1 MTNSRSCLVPDGSAL
16 MVGAFLVACALA
28 LLCETGGRVCAVSAA
43 PAEARGGWQE
53 GRVELRLRSFTSGAS
68 GRLSI
73 EPTTSGGR
81 ARLTALGLPS
91 PSSLSPMAH
100 AFVAW
105 ATGNGRVV
113 RLGELKT
120 DARGNGGL
128 EFAHPSSFER
138 YGVIVTAETN
148 AEAEKLAGTPV
159 LATRAGEA
167 AALFAPAAATGGDD
181 TSVRNISPPAG
192 GAAPGGKEPR
202 KLARPR
208 RLSGGD
214 FYMEVDGALA
224 ASGGGRLIE
233 LEGGEVAPR
242 ASGRARVAAHSGTA
256 FVRALFRDLPLPST
270 VGANTYVL
278 WAVASDGRIIYMGS
292 LPAGEEITKME
303 IYVRVEAEMADDFY
317 LFVTAENS
325 RPQARPSGRR
335 ALVKRQGAGY
345 VK

>member
-1 MTNSRSCLVPDGSAL
+1 MTKSRSCLVADGSARI
-16 MVGAFLVACALA
+16 MGAVLIACALA
-28 LLCETGGRVCAVSAA
+28 LFCETGGRVCAVSAA
-43 PAEARGGWQE
+43 PPEARGGWQE
-53 GRVELRLRSFTSGAS
+53 ARVELRLRSFTSGAS

-73 EPTTSGGR
+73 EPTTEGGR

-91 PSSLSPMAH
+91 PSSLSPLAR

-128 EFAHPSSFER
+128 EFTHPSSFER

-167 AALFAPAAATGGDD
+167 AALFAAATAGDD

-192 GAAPGGKEPR
+192 GATPGGKEPQKIVR
-202 KLARPR
+202 AR

-214 FYMEVDGALA
+214 FYVDVDGARA

-242 ASGRARVAAHSGTA
+242 ASARARVAAHSGTA
-256 FVRALFRDLPLPST
+256 FVRALCRDLPRPSA
-270 VGANTYVL
+270 VGANT
-278 WAVASDGRIIYMGS
+278 
-292 LPAGEEITKME
+292 
-303 IYVRVEAEMADDFY
+303 
-317 LFVTAENS
+317 
-325 RPQARPSGRR
+325 
-335 ALVKRQGAGY
+335 
-345 VK
+345 